1 MTGTF
6 RTPLLFLLVTTLA
19 GAAEAPLTGT
29 WDHGNPEKGGGVLRV
44 IEEAGEIRFQIELW
58 RGAPSYNMGWLEG
71 KLSVKDAKASFVKR
85 EADWI
90 CQIDF
95 VFDGTKATLHQVEG
109 AGADCGFGHGVSADG
124 VFVRKSQK
132 KPAFQGRPQ

>member
-1 MTGTF
+1 MLI
-6 RTPLLFLLVTTLA
+6 RASLLIWIAAMPA
-19 GAAEAPLTGT
+19 GASDAPLTGT
-29 WDHGNPEKGGGVLRV
+29 WERGNPEKGGGILRI
-44 IEEAGEIRFQIELW
+44 IEEAGETRFQLELW

-95 VFDGTKATLHQVEG
+95 VFDGTKATLRQVEG
-109 AGADCGFGHGVSADG
+109 TGAGCGFGHAVSADG
-124 VFVRKSQK
+124 VFIRKSRKRPEFQK
-132 KPAFQGRPQ
+132 PPQ